1 MIFVVN
7 NIVINVIIQVVLNVP
22 MKRNMAKIVLIA
34 LQIVIMIKAAIIENA
49 TKILD
54 IVIHALVVVEVK
66 NVNKNVVKAVI

>member
-1 MIFVVN
+1 
-7 NIVINVIIQVVLNVP
+7 
-22 MKRNMAKIVLIA
+22 MAKIVLIA

-54 IVIHALVVVEVK
+54 IVIHALVVIEVK